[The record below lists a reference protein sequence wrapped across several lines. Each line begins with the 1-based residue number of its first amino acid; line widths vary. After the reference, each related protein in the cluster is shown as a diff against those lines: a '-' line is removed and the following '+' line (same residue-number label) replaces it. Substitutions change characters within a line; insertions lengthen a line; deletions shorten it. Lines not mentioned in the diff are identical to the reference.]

1 MYTINGQLDKRF
13 YPCVFESLLTNKNES
28 TYNRLFEKFFQLVNN
43 LGNGTNDVLVDL
55 ERSAIN
61 AFQNR
66 NIEVQGCFRYLSA
79 NTVKPPKSGHPK

>member
-1 MYTINGQLDKRF
+1 MYTINGQLDERF

-28 TYNRLFEKFFQLVNN
+28 TYNRLFEQFFQLLSN

-66 NIEVQGCFRYLSA
+66 NIEVQGCVCYLSA